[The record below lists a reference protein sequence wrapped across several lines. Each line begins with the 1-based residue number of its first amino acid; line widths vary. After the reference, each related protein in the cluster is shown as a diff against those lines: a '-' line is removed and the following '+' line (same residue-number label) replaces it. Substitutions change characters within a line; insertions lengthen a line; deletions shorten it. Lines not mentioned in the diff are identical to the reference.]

1 MLAIFWRT
9 VKDRRSSLVAYLV
22 AAVVFM
28 WLYVALFP
36 SMQAESEALAVALES
51 IPDAFIT
58 AFGIED
64 LNITTIENFLSM
76 EHFSFVWPIMVILL
90 LLAIAGRGFAG
101 EIEQGTVEILLSC
114 PVSRIQVFA
123 ARYLVGVFS
132 LLVFTVVSVFSVVPL
147 AALHGVEY
155 AIASFAS
162 VAVVSLLFG
171 WTILSIGVLFSVVFS
186 ERSRVYMA
194 TGGILLVMYVLN
206 VVSALK
212 EELADLRLM
221 SFFHYYN
228 YNDALIRNQLNL
240 DGVLVFVA
248 AALVC
253 TIVAAW
259 WFTRRDIA
267 V

>member
-9 VKDRRSSLVAYLV
+9 VKDRRISLVAYLV

-36 SMQAESEALAVALES
+36 SMQAQSEAFAVAFES
-51 IPDAFIT
+51 IPDAFLT

-64 LNITTIENFLSM
+64 LNMTTIESFLSV
-76 EHFSFVWPIMVILL
+76 EHFSMVWPIMAILL

-101 EIEQGTVEILLSC
+101 QVEQGTVEILLSC
-114 PVSRIQVFA
+114 PVSRIQIFLA
-123 ARYLVGVFS
+123 KYLAGVFS
-132 LLVFTVVSVFSVVPL
+132 LLVFTVVSVFSVVPFT
-147 AALHGVEY
+147 ALHNVEY
-155 AIASFAS
+155 VIVNFVS
-162 VAVVSLLFG
+162 VAAISLLFG
-171 WTILSIGVLFSVVFS
+171 WAILSISVLFSVVFS

-206 VVSALK
+206 VVAALK